1 MKKKEKLFM
10 AVTLAL
16 CVLLFLQGLT
26 GEIGHAVFGI
36 LLSILVIVHMCR
48 QITKMKY
55 KKMPVQIADWVL
67 MAALAVLFLTGML
80 LHPLQGAL
88 IIKIL
93 HKLAAVIF
101 VLGIFVHIAQH
112 RKVKQAENLIAGGEV

>member
-10 AVTLAL
+10 AVAL
-16 CVLLFLQGLT
+16 LFCVLLFLQRLT

-36 LLSILVIVHMCR
+36 LLTILVIVHMCR
-48 QITKMKY
+48 QITKMKH
-55 KKMPVQIADWVL
+55 KKMSVQIADWVL

-80 LHPLQGAL
+80 LHPLQGML

-101 VLGIFVHIAQH
+101 VLVILVHILQH
-112 RKVKQAENLIAGGEV
+112 RKIQCETM

>member
-10 AVTLAL
+10 AVAL
-16 CVLLFLQGLT
+16 LFCVLLFLQRLT

-36 LLSILVIVHMCR
+36 LLTILVIVHMCR
-48 QITKMKY
+48 QITKMKH
-55 KKMPVQIADWVL
+55 KKMSVQIADWVL

-80 LHPLQGAL
+80 HPLQGML

-101 VLGIFVHIAQH
+101 VLGILVHILQH
-112 RKVKQAENLIAGGEV
+112 RKIQRETM

>member
-10 AVTLAL
+10 AVAL
-16 CVLLFLQGLT
+16 LFCVLLFLQRLT

-36 LLSILVIVHMCR
+36 LLTILVIVHMCR
-48 QITKMKY
+48 QIMKMKH
-55 KKMPVQIADWVL
+55 KKMWVQIADWVL
-67 MAALAVLFLTGML
+67 MAALVVLFLTGML
-80 LHPLQGAL
+80 LHPLQGML

-101 VLGIFVHIAQH
+101 VLGMLVHILQH
-112 RKVKQAENLIAGGEV
+112 RKIQRETM